1 MSFNIDRKKVGG
13 LSAGGLKL
21 KVGKNAYEITDA
33 EYLSNKSDPTGKEK
47 QVVISLTD
55 GDGVAKLYLAV
66 NAANDMQREIAQK
79 TLVSL
84 CDACAYTGPIK
95 PEALRKLVGNTV
107 VVDARETAGKG
118 ANAGKTYVNVS
129 TIEAYEGDD
138 GDEEEETEETEEESE
153 EEETEEAEEEEEQEP
168 APAPAKG
175 GKKKPWE

>member
-13 LSAGGLKL
+13 LEGGGRKL
-21 KVGKNAYEITDA
+21 KVGKHAYEVTA
-33 EYLSNKSDPTGKEK
+33 CEYLSNKSDPTGKEK
-47 QVVISLTD
+47 QVVVSLTD
-55 GDGVAKLYLAV
+55 GDGTAKLYLAV
-66 NAANDMQREIAQK
+66 NAANDVQQEIAQK

-129 TIEAYEGDD
+129 TIEAYEG

-153 EEETEEAEEEEEQEP
+153 EEEAEEADEEEEQEP

>member
-33 EYLSNKSDPTGKEK
+33 EYLPNKSDPTGKEK

-55 GDGVAKLYLAV
+55 GDGTAKLYLAV
-66 NAANDMQREIAQK
+66 NAANDIQREIAQK

-84 CDACAYTGPIK
+84 CDAAGYTGPLK

-107 VVDARETAGKG
+107 VVEARETAGKG
-118 ANAGKTYVNVS
+118 ANAGKTYVNVVS
-129 TIEAYEGDD
+129 IEAYEGD
-138 GDEEEETEETEEESE
+138 GEEEGTEETEEEPE
-153 EEETEEAEEEEEQEP
+153 VEETEEEEEQEP
-168 APAPAKG
+168 APTPAKG